1 MRSDRFLLRRMPQ
14 GIQQEFENNMADFR
28 VCPEGRKEVRMPLEL
43 DYYYGNEAE
52 QYSFY
57 RIPKVLFTDSRF
69 KGVSV
74 EAKVLYGLLL
84 DRMSLSVKNRWMD
97 GEGRVY
103 IIFTIADV
111 METLVCA
118 EQKAN
123 RLLGELDSVKGAGLI
138 ERKRRGL
145 GKPNVIYVKNF
156 IQKPQAPGKNPP
168 PDLPVG
174 TVPSGPEPAP
184 GNRFTP
190 PGKPGQPEDA
200 KSQIQKCENHK
211 SGNVKTTSLEL
222 RKTQTNNTDFNN
234 TEMNET
240 DPSINPVM
248 PDVFR
253 AERGEGAD
261 GGGQMDGMEL
271 YSAYCA
277 LIREN
282 ISYPILLERHPYDR
296 ERLDGFVE
304 LMAET
309 CSSSRKT
316 TRINQEDM
324 YTEVVKNRFLKLDSS
339 HIEYVMD
346 CLDKNTTL
354 VGNVRAYTL
363 SALFNAPVTISQYY
377 ASLVSHDMARGF
389 GGG

>member
-1 MRSDRFLLRRMPQ
+1 
-14 GIQQEFENNMADFR
+14 
-28 VCPEGRKEVRMPLEL
+28 MPLEL

-69 KGVSV
+69 RGVSV

-84 DRMSLSVKNRWMD
+84 DRMSLSVKNGWLD
-97 GEGRVY
+97 GDGRVY
-103 IIFTIADV
+103 IIYTIADV

-123 RLLGELDSVKGAGLI
+123 KLLSELDAAKGVGLI
-138 ERKRRGL
+138 ERRRRGL

-156 IQKPQAPGKNPP
+156 IRKPHAPEQSTWPDPSAGPALSGREPVSAKTGMP
-168 PDLPVG
+168 PDM
-174 TVPSGPEPAP
+174 
-184 GNRFTP
+184 
-190 PGKPGQPEDA
+190 PGQPGDSE
-200 KSQIQKCENHK
+200 SQIQNCENHK
-211 SGNVKTTSLEL
+211 SGNVKIANLEL
-222 RKTQTNNTDFNN
+222 RKSQTNNTDLNN
-234 TEMNET
+234 TEMSET
-240 DPSINPVM
+240 DPSINPHM
-248 PDVFR
+248 PENPVEGMGKASVLPVQSGKWHGKPESDIG
-253 AERGEGAD
+253 GETAGRREWTKGKD
-261 GGGQMDGMEL
+261 GIGQMDKMGL

-282 ISYPILLERHPYDR
+282 ISYSILLERHPHDR

-304 LMAET
+304 LMAEI
-309 CSSSRKT
+309 CSSTRKT
-316 TRINQEDM
+316 VRVNQEDM
-324 YTEVVKNRFLKLDSS
+324 CTEVVKSRFLKLDSS

-354 VGNVRAYTL
+354 VGNIRAYTL

-377 ASLVSHDMARGF
+377 SSLVSHDMAHGF

>member
-1 MRSDRFLLRRMPQ
+1 
-14 GIQQEFENNMADFR
+14 
-28 VCPEGRKEVRMPLEL
+28 MPLEL

-57 RIPKVLFTDSRF
+57 RIPKVLFTDSCF

-84 DRMSLSVKNRWMD
+84 DRMSLSVKNGWLD

-123 RLLGELDSVKGAGLI
+123 RLLGELDCVKGAGLI

-145 GKPNVIYVKNF
+145 GKPNMIYVKNF
-156 IQKPQAPGKNPP
+156 IRKPQAPERNPSPDP
-168 PDLPVG
+168 PVKPALSGQEPELRKRG
-174 TVPSGPEPAP
+174 APS
-184 GNRFTP
+184 
-190 PGKPGQPEDA
+190 GKPGQPGDSE
-200 KSQIQKCENHK
+200 SQIQNCENHK
-211 SGNVKTTSLEL
+211 SGNVKITSLEL
-222 RKTQTNNTDFNN
+222 RNSQTNNTDLNK
-234 TEMNET
+234 TEMSET
-240 DPSINPVM
+240 NLSIYPRIPENPGTE
-248 PDVFR
+248 P
-253 AERGEGAD
+253 ERTD
-261 GGGQMDGMEL
+261 GTGQMDKMGL
-271 YSAYCA
+271 YSAYRA

-304 LMAET
+304 LMAEICCGT
-309 CSSSRKT
+309 RKT

-324 YTEVVKNRFLKLDSS
+324 CTEVVKSRFLKLDSS

-354 VGNVRAYTL
+354 VGNIRAYTL

-377 ASLVSHDMARGF
+377 SSLVSHDMAHGF